1 MAAFK
6 TFLLVLFIGTLLSP
20 LWLFAM
26 TDTTAVSHE
35 EEVRAWHERRIKNL
49 LRDYG
54 WLTLV
59 ALDWLQEGTN
69 TIRDLGVLTLTKGT
83 VSLTLK
89 LGVRATVNDQP
100 FTSGLIRAEGSGAPP
115 DTVKVDSRAFIV
127 IKRGERFAL
136 RMWDTQA
143 QNRREFSGIER
154 FPVSRNWRIE
164 ARWQPYDP
172 PKTMKVPTIIA
183 GYEEDYPVPGVAIF
197 EIGGKEYRLEPVL
210 EEPNGDYFF
219 IFGDKTN
226 GTETYGAG
234 RFLYAKPAQG
244 GRVIL
249 DFNKSYNPP
258 CAFTEFAT
266 CPLPP
271 PQNKLPIRI
280 EAGEKKYGIH

>member
-1 MAAFK
+1 
-6 TFLLVLFIGTLLSP
+6 
-20 LWLFAM
+20 
-26 TDTTAVSHE
+26 
-35 EEVRAWHERRIKNL
+35 
-49 LRDYG
+49 
-54 WLTLV
+54 
-59 ALDWLQEGTN
+59 
-69 TIRDLGVLTLTKGT
+69 
-83 VSLTLK
+83 
-89 LGVRATVNDQP
+89 
-100 FTSGLIRAEGSGAPP
+100 
-115 DTVKVDSRAFIV
+115 
-127 IKRGERFAL
+127 
-136 RMWDTQA
+136 
-143 QNRREFSGIER
+143 
-154 FPVSRNWRIE
+154 
-164 ARWQPYDP
+164 
-172 PKTMKVPTIIA
+172 MKIPTIIA

>member
-1 MAAFK
+1 
-6 TFLLVLFIGTLLSP
+6 
-20 LWLFAM
+20 
-26 TDTTAVSHE
+26 
-35 EEVRAWHERRIKNL
+35 
-49 LRDYG
+49 
-54 WLTLV
+54 
-59 ALDWLQEGTN
+59 
-69 TIRDLGVLTLTKGT
+69 
-83 VSLTLK
+83 
-89 LGVRATVNDQP
+89 
-100 FTSGLIRAEGSGAPP
+100 
-115 DTVKVDSRAFIV
+115 
-127 IKRGERFAL
+127 
-136 RMWDTQA
+136 MWDTQA

-234 RFLYAKPAQG
+234 RFLYANPAQG